1 MSNPNPDTS
10 GLIPFKPGQSGN
22 PKGKPKGSGLTARLR
37 KIVEESDHDV
47 AEALMKAGV
56 KAALKG
62 DYRFWAHIFD
72 RLDGPVTQKQDQDVT
87 YRIVRDENP

>member
-22 PKGKPKGSGLTARLR
+22 PAGKPKGSGLTARLK
-37 KIVEESDHDV
+37 KIVEAEDV
-47 AEALMKAGV
+47 AEALMQAAV
-56 KAALKG
+56 KAAKNG
-62 DYRFWAHIFD
+62 DVRFWKEIMD
-72 RLDGPVTQKQDQDVT
+72 RLEGPVTQKQDQDVT